1 VSCTC
6 EICATKPSH
15 SLRLSPTTIGKSI
28 FASPDATIHEGITSN
43 RRGKAHDIFAIEER
57 GDAHLQSLSPRM
69 QTTGAGPASRRRRS
83 RWGATIR
90 ARRSSRDC
98 RRRESRGGADAP
110 GRRRRGSRGGAD
122 EDGPRWCAGARLL
135 PRRACGFF
143 PGESSNFFPHGRS
156 DFFFVRPGDRSSRR
170 RISSE
175 STGDV
180 GGGIDVE
187 REGRR
192 SFGSEG
198 RSSGEERSRGERPP
212 AHGRE
217 QRSPTGQ
224 EVAAA
229 QGKAATPRLFP
240 FACWRRHL
248 LPSLVCTVETMQTSF
263 CLSDLQH
270 LVGLSLRL

>member
-1 VSCTC
+1 VGSNHQGA
-6 EICATKPSH
+6 EELPGLPSEREQGRGGRPR
-15 SLRLSPTTIGKSI
+15 SPPEREQGRGRRGRAEVVRGCKASSPTSV
-28 FASPDATIHEGITSN
+28 
-43 RRGKAHDIFAIEER
+43 
-57 GDAHLQSLSPRM
+57 
-69 QTTGAGPASRRRRS
+69 
-83 RWGATIR
+83 
-90 ARRSSRDC
+90 
-98 RRRESRGGADAP
+98 
-110 GRRRRGSRGGAD
+110 
-122 EDGPRWCAGARLL
+122 RLL
-135 PRRACGFF
+135 PWRKQQLL
-143 PGESSNFFPHGRS
+143 PHGRS

>member
-143 PGESSNFFPHGRS
+143 PGESSNFFPTGAATSSSSGPEIDPPAAASAPNRRVMSAAELMWRERGGGASGVRGGAQGRN
-156 DFFFVRPGDRSSRR
+156 DLGERGRR
-170 RISSE
+170 RMGGSRGRRRGRRWRRRKARRLHRAFSL
-175 STGDV
+175 SPV
-180 GGGIDVE
+180 GGGTFCLL
-187 REGRR
+187 
-192 SFGSEG
+192 SC
-198 RSSGEERSRGERPP
+198 
-212 AHGRE
+212 A
-217 QRSPTGQ
+217 
-224 EVAAA
+224 
-229 QGKAATPRLFP
+229 L
-240 FACWRRHL
+240 WRRCKHRFASQICNTL
-248 LPSLVCTVETMQTSF
+248 L
-263 CLSDLQH
+263 DLA
-270 LVGLSLRL
+270 